1 MRKNLF
7 VLVVLLLA
15 LVVGLTPALAQSQ
28 PDRDADGIPDAE
40 DQCPDLFAVNTGA
53 GATGCPNG
61 PNFDTDGDG
70 VVDSQDLCPVTFAA
84 DGGQDDTGCPPEVFA
99 PPLEGDAAATTPVQ
113 PTDGDCAGSLAPRL
127 AVGMT
132 GQIARTYSTL
142 RNVPAGTPVYVVYSP
157 ATFTVLE
164 GPVCAGYGPLT
175 WYRIDYGDGRTGWAS
190 ESQVYSMWGNNLY
203 WLEPVVAQPAE

>member
-1 MRKNLF
+1 MRKLLP
-7 VLVVLLLA
+7 VLLILLLA
-15 LVVGLTPALAQSQ
+15 LVVGLTPALAQTQ

-40 DQCPDLFAVNTGA
+40 DQCPDLFALNTGT

-70 VVDSQDLCPVTFAA
+70 VVDSEDLCPVTFAA
-84 DGGQDDTGCPPEVFA
+84 DGGQDETGCPPEVFA
-99 PPLEGDAAATTPVQ
+99 APLESPAAASPADTSAAN
-113 PTDGDCAGSLAPRL
+113 CAGSLAPRL

-142 RNVPAGTPVYVVYSP
+142 RDVPAGNPTHIVYAP

-164 GPVCAGYGPLT
+164 GPVCAGYGPLI
-175 WYRIDYGDGRTGWAS
+175 WYRIDYGDGLTGWAS
-190 ESQVYSMWGNNLY
+190 ESQVYSIWGNNLY
-203 WLEPVVAQPAE
+203 WLEPVATPAQ